1 MITVTTK
8 QEFEQALQNR
18 EPLILCKGDAAKP
31 FLKQRKRK
39 RGAIIGGITAAV
51 AGIAAIPL
59 TGGASAIGS
68 MGVIAGLT
76 AGTLTITTAELAI
89 ICGTA
94 IAITGILKGG
104 KVRFVTSA
112 QDGSVSVEFEP
123 QYKD

>member
-39 RGAIIGGITAAV
+39 RGAIIGGVIVAV
-51 AGIAAIPL
+51 AGVAAIPF

>member
-39 RGAIIGGITAAV
+39 RGAIIGGVIAAV

-76 AGTLTITTAELAI
+76 VGTITRSAAELTI

-112 QDGSVSVEFEP
+112 QDGSVAVEFEP

>member
-8 QEFEQALQNR
+8 QEFEQAIQNR
-18 EPLILCKGDAAKP
+18 ELKILCIGDAAKP

-39 RGAIIGGITAAV
+39 RGAIIGGI
-51 AGIAAIPL
+51 
-59 TGGASAIGS
+59 GS

-76 AGTLTITTAELAI
+76 AGTLTITAAELAI

-104 KVRFVTSA
+104 RVRFVTSA

>member
-1 MITVTTK
+1 MIIVTTK

-59 TGGASAIGS
+59 TGGLSAIGS

-76 AGTLTITTAELAI
+76 AGTLTITAAELTI

>member
-39 RGAIIGGITAAV
+39 RGAIIGGVIAAV

-76 AGTLTITTAELAI
+76 VGTITISAAELTI

-112 QDGSVSVEFEP
+112 QDGSVAVEFEP

>member
-59 TGGASAIGS
+59 TGGLSAIGS

>member
-59 TGGASAIGS
+59 TGGLSAIGS

-76 AGTLTITTAELAI
+76 AGTLTITAAELAI

-104 KVRFVTSA
+104 RVRFVTSA

>member
-39 RGAIIGGITAAV
+39 RGAIIGGVIAAV
-51 AGIAAIPL
+51 AGIAAIPF

-76 AGTLTITTAELAI
+76 AGTLTITAAELAI
-89 ICGTA
+89 ICGTT
-94 IAITGILKGG
+94 IALVGIIKGG
-104 KVRFVTSA
+104 RVRFVTSV

>member
-8 QEFEQALQNR
+8 QEFEQAIQNR
-18 EPLILCKGDAAKP
+18 EPKILCIGDAAKP

-39 RGAIIGGITAAV
+39 RGAIIGGVIAAV
-51 AGIAAIPL
+51 AGVAAIPF

-68 MGVIAGLT
+68 MGIIAGLT
-76 AGTLTITTAELAI
+76 VGSVTLTAAELAI

-104 KVRFVTSA
+104 RVRFVTSA

>member
-8 QEFEQALQNR
+8 QEFEQAIQNR
-18 EPLILCKGDAAKP
+18 ELKILCIGDAAKP

-59 TGGASAIGS
+59 TGGLSAIGS

-76 AGTLTITTAELAI
+76 AGTLTITAAELAI

-104 KVRFVTSA
+104 RVRFVTSA

>member
-39 RGAIIGGITAAV
+39 RGAIIGGVIAAV

-76 AGTLTITTAELAI
+76 VGTITISAAELAI
-89 ICGTA
+89 ICGTT
-94 IAITGILKGG
+94 IALVGIIKGG
-104 KVRFVTSA
+104 RVRFVTSV

>member
-59 TGGASAIGS
+59 TGGLSAIGS

-76 AGTLTITTAELAI
+76 AGTLTITAAELAI

>member
-8 QEFEQALQNR
+8 NEFEQAILNR
-18 EPLILCKGDAAKP
+18 ESKILCKGEAAKP

-39 RGAIIGGITAAV
+39 RGAIIGGAVAAI
-51 AGIAAIPL
+51 AGIAVIPL
-59 TGGASAIGS
+59 TGGLSAIGS

-76 AGTLTITTAELAI
+76 AGTLTITAAELAI

>member
-59 TGGASAIGS
+59 TGGLSAIGS

-76 AGTLTITTAELAI
+76 AGTLTITAAELAI

-112 QDGSVSVEFEP
+112 QNGSVSVEFEP